1 MSKSSVISP
10 IREIL
15 DITEYSEVAYRRTD
29 LECGLGE
36 MWDITTPDEQ
46 TTIRLC
52 DNDGQIELYLFTG
65 GRAQIESGAMT
76 FRHHMAGPIYVAA
89 AIDQLAVEFL

>member
-1 MSKSSVISP
+1 MSKNSVISP
-10 IREIL
+10 IRDIL
-15 DITEYSEVAYRRTD
+15 DITAYAEVAYRRTD
-29 LECGLGE
+29 LECGFGE

-65 GRAQIESGAMT
+65 GRAQINSGSMT

-89 AIDQLAVEFL
+89 ALDQLAAEFL